1 MILQDFLPSPSLRD
15 FVRKH
20 QVIRFQFCPTDIIPA
35 KVYAPRPETCL
46 VFYLRDLQDVVY
58 LDSDRLALH
67 PRCTLTGQHTVVTKR
82 CIGRDFWAV
91 QIVLQP
97 SALYLLTGIP
107 VSEITNKVIDAEAI
121 WGSEI
126 RATHEQMSNSNSIEE
141 AICLAERFLERA
153 INKARSPISGIDR
166 ISGLILN
173 STVGMSV
180 DRLAS
185 EACLSSRQFHRKFTE
200 RIGIG
205 PKLFDKVVRFE
216 KAFFMKN
223 ANPQLDWLSIAL
235 ACGYYDYQHL
245 AKDYKYFTGMSPT
258 GFYELDMQAP
268 ERAFGV
274 VEVKK
279 DLQGV

>member
-1 MILQDFLPSPSLRD
+1 MIIRDFLPSPSLRD

-20 QVIRFQFCPTDIIPA
+20 QVIRFQFGPTDFIQA

-58 LDSDRLALH
+58 LPGDRLTMH
-67 PRCTLTGQHTVVTKR
+67 PRCTIPGQHTFVTKR

-97 SALYLLTGIP
+97 STLFLLTGIP
-107 VSEITNKVIDAEAI
+107 ASEITNTAIDAGAI

-126 RATHEQMSNSNSIEE
+126 RMVHDHMSNCDSMEE
-141 AICLAERFLERA
+141 AINLAVQFLQR
-153 INKARSPISGIDR
+153 IVKIVCVGRGGLDR
-166 ISGLILN
+166 ISSVILN
-173 STVGMSV
+173 IPMGISV
-180 DRLAS
+180 DQLAR
-185 EACLSSRQFHRKFTE
+185 EACLSSRQFQRKFTE
-200 RIGIG
+200 RVGIG

-216 KAFFMKN
+216 RAFFMKN
-223 ANPQLDWLSIAL
+223 ANPNLDWLSIAL

-245 AKDYKYFTGMSPT
+245 AKDYEYFTNMTPT
-258 GFYELDMQAP
+258 GFYQLPTKAP

-274 VEVKK
+274 VEVRQ
-279 DLQGV
+279 DLVL